1 MNKYS
6 LWLLPPKG
14 IQLEFSEIVEKY
26 SKKLNFPSFEPHATI
41 VGEFEGEKNDVV
53 NKISSVTNISK
64 KIAITISEISIST
77 TYFQCVFARINP
89 TPRIIDLQMNVIKA
103 LDLKSSNFFMP
114 HISLVYGAYP
124 SVVKYEIAKEINLKT
139 KEFQAEKLCLIN
151 ANDYDPATWEHV
163 AEFELK

>member
-6 LWLLPPKG
+6 LWLLPPKQ
-14 IQLEFSEIVEKY
+14 IQLEYSEIVEKY

-77 TYFQCVFARINP
+77 TFFQCVFARIDP
-89 TPRIIDLQMNVIKA
+89 TPRIIDLQMNVSFA
-103 LDLKSSNFFMP
+103 LNLKNSNFFMP
-114 HISLVYGAYP
+114 HISLVYGEYP
-124 SVVKYEIAKEINLKT
+124 SVVKYKIAKEINLKT

-151 ANDYDPATWEHV
+151 ANDYDPETWEHV
-163 AEFELK
+163 AEFTLK